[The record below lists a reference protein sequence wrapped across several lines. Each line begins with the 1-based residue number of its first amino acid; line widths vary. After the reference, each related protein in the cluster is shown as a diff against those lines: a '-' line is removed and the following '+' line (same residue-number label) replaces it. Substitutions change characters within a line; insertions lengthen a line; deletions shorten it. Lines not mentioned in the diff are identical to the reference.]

1 VAGVPL
7 NLTALDLAKIN
18 RGLATTFSSSE
29 DGFTVEPSRA
39 GHIPQPD

>member
-1 VAGVPL
+1 VAGGPL

-18 RGLATTFSSSE
+18 CVLATTFSGNGL
-29 DGFTVEPSRA
+29 GFTVQPSRE